1 MVTDWADVVPNLNKK
16 NLLLIPFCG
25 GKECEGNIK
34 EQSANAGVDADG
46 EVDPNAPSMGAKSL
60 CIPFDQPRPLKEGEL
75 CLGPGCG
82 KPATCITM
90 FGRSY

>member
-1 MVTDWADVVPNLNKK
+1 MAPNLKKK

-34 EQSANAGVDADG
+34 DQSATATTSEDDEEMDAT
-46 EVDPNAPSMGAKSL
+46 APSMGAKSL
-60 CIPFDQPRPLKEGEL
+60 CIPFEQPRALKPGEK

-82 KPATCITM
+82 KPATSITM